1 MKANLMLVA
10 LLCVAAPHWAA
21 ASPALAEE
29 KQCLG
34 CHAMTTDGAGPSF
47 QRIGRAWRGHS
58 QAEAILVRTIRRGSA
73 STDGPHWN
81 KATMPDTS
89 ERPLVNEVEARRL
102 APWILQL

>member
-10 LLCVAAPHWAA
+10 LLCVAAPPWAA

-47 QRIGRAWRGHS
+47 QRIGRA
-58 QAEAILVRTIRRGSA
+58 
-73 STDGPHWN
+73 
-81 KATMPDTS
+81 
-89 ERPLVNEVEARRL
+89 
-102 APWILQL
+102 